1 MVMFENTLAIVVM
14 VLNFTIPDVSSSL
27 KYRIRREEYITKEI
41 IIRTERLKAAGRLRS
56 GQSDSNPELRLRKRE
71 ERSGPGDQQR
81 IV

>member
-41 IIRTERLKAAGRLRS
+41 IIRTERLRAAGRLRS
-56 GQSDSNPELRLRKRE
+56 VLSDSNPEVRLRKRE
-71 ERSGPGDQQR
+71 ERPGDQQH
-81 IV
+81 